1 MTVATRVIA
10 GPGHAPLALF
20 SLWKEAL
27 LLAILVIA
35 LVELF
40 RSVRTI
46 KRPDALDLCIVG
58 LVIVAWLVSSFIAPA
73 EFRAIVY
80 GIRYDF
86 VPLIAFLL
94 LRRVPWSP
102 EFLPRATRVLLGI
115 GAIAAGYGILSFILP
130 PAFFVQLGYSDQHS
144 LYIPSG
150 PVAAFQ
156 LIGGS
161 AIRRV
166 QGSFSGPNQ
175 FGLWLLLPWS
185 IVVMALAKKADG
197 RRQMADVS
205 ASKTLSANHCSP
217 VAAPLLVSLLL
228 ILGCALLLT
237 FSRSAWLGAAI
248 VCVAALVFSVP
259 PRLRRAS
266 LVTLAGCGAACIALL
281 ILLAPATLLRLTSNR
296 GHIERPMQAIQ
307 LIQFNP
313 LGFGLGAAGPASNRL
328 HEPCVYLEPG
338 SDPSWA
344 KVSPD
349 LCVFVDDEQV
359 QPPLPSGE
367 LRPASQP
374 AGRECDC
381 PFLPEN
387 WYLQMGVE
395 LGAAGLILFVLLTVF
410 TVRRLL
416 RASKKEI
423 TPAPVFAAFL
433 AIAVAALVLHA
444 WEDSAVAYTL
454 WLLVAVVLPRR
465 RF

>member
-1 MTVATRVIA
+1 MLQRTREILSLVLIGLLPLHALLVTVATRVIA
-10 GPGHAPLALF
+10 GPGRAPLTLF

-46 KRPDALDLCIVG
+46 KRPDAQDLCIVG
-58 LVIVAWLVSSFIAPA
+58 LIIAAWLVSSFVAPT

-86 VPLIAFLL
+86 VPLIAFLI
-94 LRRVPWSP
+94 LRRVPWSA
-102 EFLPRATRVLLGI
+102 EFLPRATCVLLCI
-115 GAIAAGYGILSFILP
+115 GAAAAGYGILSFILP
-130 PAFFVQLGYSDQHS
+130 PTFFAQLGYSDQHS
-144 LYIPSG
+144 LYIPNG

-175 FGLWLLLPWS
+175 FGLWLLLPFALSVFGLLRPSERRMMWGGL
-185 IVVMALAKKADG
+185 VALLALA
-197 RRQMADVS
+197 
-205 ASKTLSANHCSP
+205 
-217 VAAPLLVSLLL
+217 
-228 ILGCALLLT
+228 ILLT
-237 FSRSAWLGAAI
+237 FSRSAWIGAAI

-259 PRLRRAS
+259 PRLRKTS
-266 LVTLAGCGAACIALL
+266 LMTLAGCSAACLALL

-307 LIQFNP
+307 LMQFNP

-344 KVSPD
+344 KASPD
-349 LCVFVDDEQV
+349 LCVFVADAQV
-359 QPPLPSGE
+359 
-367 LRPASQP
+367 QP

-395 LGAAGLILFVLLTVF
+395 LGGAGLILFALLTVF

-416 RASKKEI
+416 RAAKKEVAY
-423 TPAPVFAAFL
+423 APVFAVFL

-444 WEDSAVAYTL
+444 WEDSALAYTL
-454 WLLVAVVLPRR
+454 WMLAAVTLPRQR
-465 RF
+465 A